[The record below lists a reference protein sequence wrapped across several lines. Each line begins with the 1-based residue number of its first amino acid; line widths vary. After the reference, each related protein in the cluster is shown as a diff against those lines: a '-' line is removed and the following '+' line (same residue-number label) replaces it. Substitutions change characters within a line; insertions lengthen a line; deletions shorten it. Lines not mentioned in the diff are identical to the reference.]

1 VTTTRELILPNQ
13 LEGAPRPLRQGT
25 TLYLGCV
32 LVLALGGAL
41 LGLRLVQARPAAH
54 SHVHAAATGIGVPV
68 RTSFGRFEV
77 ESIQQIRGL
86 TPKALAGMTHGI
98 QSLVR
103 ADQMQVQLVVALRND
118 GYRATPYDPAA
129 FRLRVTGRG
138 RSQAFDPVST
148 SVRAGVLAPRS
159 LMETTVGFV
168 VQRFNPPGSR
178 LSLELAD
185 GRGAPITLD
194 LGPVRR
200 AGATAAEIGALYQGH
215 HH

>member
-1 VTTTRELILPNQ
+1 MTTTRELILPNQ
-13 LEGAPRPLRQGT
+13 LEGAPRPLRQGA

-54 SHVHAAATGIGVPV
+54 VHVHAPTGVGVPV

-178 LSLELAD
+178 LSLEFAD
-185 GRGAPITLD
+185 ARGAPITLD